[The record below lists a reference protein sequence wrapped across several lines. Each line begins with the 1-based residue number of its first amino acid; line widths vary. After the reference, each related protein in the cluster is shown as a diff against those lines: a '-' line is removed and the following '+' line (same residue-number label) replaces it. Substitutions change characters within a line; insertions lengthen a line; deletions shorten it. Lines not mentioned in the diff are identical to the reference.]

1 MKEVWIKPTDDKYF
15 FKKSHATSYAV
26 AVVVHMN
33 LICEQ
38 LEKMKSKARRSLAKT
53 LSWRILATS
62 DTFVISWLITG
73 TLSMAG
79 AIAGIEVVTKMF
91 LYYGHER
98 IWNKIKW
105 GKDKTD
111 HPTYVFPYED
121 WKVKR
126 VKIILIKKVTNV

>member
-1 MKEVWIKPTDDKYF
+1 
-15 FKKSHATSYAV
+15 
-26 AVVVHMN
+26 
-33 LICEQ
+33 
-38 LEKMKSKARRSLAKT
+38 MKSKARRSLAKT

-98 IWNKIKW
+98 VWDKIKW
-105 GKDKTD
+105 GRMELDL
-111 HPTYVFPYED
+111 PTEIFPTED
-121 WKVKR
+121 WKIKR
-126 VKIILIKKVTNV
+126 LKNFLNKKYTK

>member
-1 MKEVWIKPTDDKYF
+1 
-15 FKKSHATSYAV
+15 
-26 AVVVHMN
+26 
-33 LICEQ
+33 
-38 LEKMKSKARRSLAKT
+38 MKSKARRSLVKT

-62 DTFVISWLITG
+62 ETFLISWLITG

-126 VKIILIKKVTNV
+126 VKSYLDKKGNKRLAKLLFD